1 MAQFRAEACIY
12 LLNQITDF
20 FTLANFDP
28 LLPLLEK
35 GGHLENW
42 LVKDGKGLTRF
53 ADCFLD
59 LIIGIEHLLFESAN
73 YNGVTVNLSKLIL
86 SYISLPHIDVK
97 ALKAL
102 VTLLKHK
109 NDAIRVDF
117 TFDQMIEWRLFVSIK
132 NNMI

>member
-1 MAQFRAEACIY
+1 M
-12 LLNQITDF
+12 
-20 FTLANFDP
+20 
-28 LLPLLEK
+28 
-35 GGHLENW
+35 
-42 LVKDGKGLTRF
+42 KDGKELTRF

-59 LIIGIEHLLFESAN
+59 LIIGTEHLLFESAN

-109 NDAIRVDF
+109 NDAIRVNF
-117 TFDQMIEWRLFVSIK
+117 AFDQMIEWRLFVSIK